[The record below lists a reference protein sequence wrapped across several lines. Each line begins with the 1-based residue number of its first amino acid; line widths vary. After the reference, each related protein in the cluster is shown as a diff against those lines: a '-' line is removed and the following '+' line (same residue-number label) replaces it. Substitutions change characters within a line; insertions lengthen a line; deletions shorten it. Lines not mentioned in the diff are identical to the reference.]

1 MQDNANDA
9 VRADDLTAA
18 VGLTDTNAAV
28 DLPPVDVTITAEDV
42 ATAARS
48 RNGLTYKGFGVLS
61 GNATS
66 SLLMDYKAEH
76 PDVYWRL
83 VETLFAGDRPMMNT
97 VKVEMG
103 NDRNNST
110 GPNVAT
116 MRDRDEYPAVTREPG
131 FQFAADARRYNPR
144 LHVSILRWHAPTW
157 VTTNDDIYR
166 WYKNTILAA
175 YREYGFMV
183 DSVNPDVNERTADLD
198 WVAQFARRV
207 RTDETGFEGNG
218 PNDPNAGFA
227 SEEERELFHRIRI
240 ITSDEEVTGT
250 FGDELIASAEYM
262 RDIDVA
268 AYHYSVE
275 DDPHDNFKR
284 LTDEFDKEVWNSE
297 AQATFSCSADRP
309 NNTNDDGTGAPG
321 SDGEATPV
329 YRGTGIGGQN
339 GPLEM
344 GNTLIKGFVQSR
356 RTCALYQ
363 PAIGSFYENMEYSY
377 KELISARD
385 PWSGWIY
392 YDAGCAVLEHVAR
405 FANLGWEGV
414 DDRGG
419 ARPIWRAIP
428 QASGCEVGGNNP
440 VNGARHGEPSYLT
453 LAAPDGGDL
462 SVVIVNDSAYVRRYR
477 VSVDAALAA
486 AGRPLTVWVT
496 RAAETGEP
504 YDANWLA
511 KAGVLAPA
519 RYSVTS
525 PVSPAGP
532 DDPAGEATIDAAQ
545 TVAAQVVEAAAGTPG
560 RAAATMES
568 VYESG
573 VTLEAGAGRET
584 VEYDVTVSPWS
595 MVTATTLAG
604 SESDGTAVR
613 LGESASR
620 LPHTAE
626 GTRAP
631 LDVDPDH
638 GVLYED
644 DFRYENAPDVQVFK
658 GDALVREPYL
668 RSRGGD
674 AGATPRYTTDTNG
687 AFETVPDADRG
698 RALRQQIDWVHAG
711 NAWIEGDPRTAIG
724 DMRWT
729 DYRVSVDVL
738 FEPYEG
744 RAPYVLLGAREMA
757 GGKFTTDICA
767 YDVKLRADG
776 NYLLRRFGDEKRRGH
791 LEDLRKRAAAAMARP
806 FEPGAG
812 VWNTVSLEVAGD
824 TVTFAVNGVDIAT
837 WRDDAPQSA
846 GRVNLGASFNHVRF
860 SNLRVERVPGF
871 APYYDE
877 LIDDLHTVSWD
888 DTATPRL
895 RYAGSWLH
903 ETGKGMYD
911 YNRTTSTAL
920 GAGASVSLEVE
931 GPGVDMFG
939 RCDGRA
945 LLDVRVDGEP
955 WGDAPLRTHA
965 TDGALRCHARVQGL
979 GPGRHE
985 VTIALA
991 NDADWQV
998 DAIGVLHR

>member
-1 MQDNANDA
+1 MHNN
-9 VRADDLTAA
+9 ADDARAAAERPVTVTLTA
-18 VGLTDTNAAV
+18 D
-28 DLPPVDVTITAEDV
+28 DV
-42 ATAARS
+42 AAAARS
-48 RNGLTYKGFGVLS
+48 LHGLTYKGFGVLS

-76 PDVYWRL
+76 PDVYWKL
-83 VETLFAGDRPMMNT
+83 VETLFGGERPMMNT

-131 FQFAADARRYNPR
+131 FQLAADARRFNPR

-157 VTTNDDIYR
+157 VVTNDDVYR

-183 DSVNPDVNERTADLD
+183 DSVNPDVNERTADLA
-198 WVAQFARRV
+198 WVAGFSRRV
-207 RTDETGFEGNG
+207 QNDETGFEGNG
-218 PNDPNAGFA
+218 PDDPNAGFA
-227 SEEERELFHRIRI
+227 SDEERDLFHRIRT

-262 RDIDVA
+262 RHIDVA

-275 DDPHDNFKR
+275 DDAHGNFKR
-284 LTDEFDKEVWNSE
+284 LADECDKEVWNSE

-309 NNTNDDGTGAPG
+309 NNTNDEGT
-321 SDGEATPV
+321 DVTPH
-329 YRGTGIGGQN
+329 YAGTGIGGQN

-344 GNTLIKGFVQSR
+344 GNTLIKGFVESR

-392 YDAGCAVLEHVAR
+392 YDAGCAVLEHFAR
-405 FANLGWEGV
+405 FANLGWVGA
-414 DDRGG
+414 DDEGG

-453 LAAPDGGDL
+453 LASPDGGDL
-462 SVVIVNDSAYVRRYR
+462 SVVIVNDSAYAKHYR
-477 VSVDAALAA
+477 VAVDAALAA
-486 AGRPLTVWVT
+486 AGKPLTVWVT
-496 RAAETGEP
+496 KAAEQGEP

-511 KAGVLAPA
+511 KADVLQPA
-519 RYSVTS
+519 RYS
-525 PVSPAGP
+525 
-532 DDPAGEATIDAAQ
+532 AASF
-545 TVAAQVVEAAAGTPG
+545 AGTGVESIETIEETVGGPSG
-560 RAAATMES
+560 TVSGTMSGTMES
-568 VYESG
+568 VYASD
-573 VTLEAGAGRET
+573 VTLGAGTGRET
-584 VEYDVTVSPWS
+584 VEYDVTVEPWS
-595 MVTATTLAG
+595 MVTATTLPG
-604 SESDGTAVR
+604 SEADGTAVAV
-613 LGESASR
+613 GESASR
-620 LPHTAE
+620 LPRTAE

-644 DFRYENAPDVQVFK
+644 DFRYEGVPDVRTFK
-658 GDALVREPYL
+658 GDELVSEPFL

-687 AFETVPDADRG
+687 AFESVPDADRG
-698 RALRQQIDWVHAG
+698 RALRQQIDWTHAG

-729 DYRVSVDVL
+729 NYRVSVDVL

-776 NYLLRRFGDEKRRGH
+776 VYLLRRFGDEKRRGH
-791 LEDLRKRAAAAMARP
+791 IVDLRMRAAAAMARP

-824 TVTFAVNGVDIAT
+824 TVTFGVNGVDIAT

-846 GRVNLGASFNHVRF
+846 GRVNLGTSFNHVRF
-860 SNLRVERVPGF
+860 SNLRVERIPGF

-895 RYAGSWLH
+895 RYAGEWLH

-920 GAGASVSLEVE
+920 GKGASVSLEVE
-931 GPGVDMFG
+931 GSGVDVFG
-939 RCDGRA
+939 RSDGRA
-945 LLDVRVDGEP
+945 LLDVTVDGEP
-955 WGDAPLRTHA
+955 WGAGPLRANA

-979 GPGRHE
+979 APGRHE

-991 NDADWQV
+991 NDAAWQV
-998 DAIGVLHR
+998 DAFGVLHG

>member
-1 MQDNANDA
+1 MTITTQN
-9 VRADDLTAA
+9 T
-18 VGLTDTNAAV
+18 GQPT
-28 DLPPVDVTITAEDV
+28 VDVLLAKQDV
-42 ATAARS
+42 DRAAAN

-76 PDVYWRL
+76 PDVYWKL

-131 FQFAADARRYNPR
+131 FQLAADARRYNPR
-144 LHVSILRWHAPTW
+144 LHVSMLRWHAPTW
-157 VTTNDDIYR
+157 VKTNDDVYR

-198 WVAQFARRV
+198 WVTEFARRV

-218 PNDPNAGFA
+218 PDDPNAGFS
-227 SEEERELFHRIRI
+227 SERERELFHRIKV

-250 FGDELIASAEYM
+250 FGDDLVANAEYL

-275 DDPHDNFKR
+275 DDPHGNFTR
-284 LTDEFDKEVWNSE
+284 LADEFDKEVWNSE

-309 NNTNDDGTGAPG
+309 NNTNDDGAG
-321 SDGEATPV
+321 S
-329 YRGTGIGGQN
+329 RGTGIGGQN

-344 GNTLIKGFVQSR
+344 ANTLIKGFVESR

-392 YDAGCAVLEHVAR
+392 YDAGCAVLEHFAK
-405 FANLGWEGV
+405 FANLGWVDV

-419 ARPIWRAIP
+419 ERPIWRAIP
-428 QASGCEVGGNNP
+428 AASGCEVGGNNP

-453 LAAPDGGDL
+453 LAAPDGSDC
-462 SVVIVNDSAYVRRYR
+462 SVVIVNDSAHEKHYR
-477 VSVDAALAA
+477 FAVDADLPA
-486 AGRPLTVWVT
+486 AGKPIAVWETKAARP
-496 RAAETGEP
+496 GDP
-504 YDANWLA
+504 YDANWLRLGA
-511 KAGVLAPA
+511 TLQPA
-519 RYSVTS
+519 RYTVHED
-525 PVSPAGP
+525 AG
-532 DDPAGEATIDAAQ
+532 DAARD
-545 TVAAQVVEAAAGTPG
+545 A
-560 RAAATMES
+560 
-568 VYESG
+568 
-573 VTLEAGAGRET
+573 RET
-584 VEYDVTVSPWS
+584 VEYDLTVEPWS
-595 MVTATTLAG
+595 MITATTL
-604 SESDGTAVR
+604 R
-613 LGESASR
+613 LTEADVPR

-626 GTRAP
+626 HTRAV
-631 LDVDPDH
+631 LDEDPER
-638 GVLYED
+638 GVLYAD
-644 DFRYENAPDVQVFK
+644 DFRYENVPDVTVFK
-658 GDALVREPYL
+658 GDAAVDEPYL
-668 RSRGGD
+668 TSRGGD
-674 AGATPRYTTDTNG
+674 DGATPRYTTDTNG
-687 AFETVPDADRG
+687 AFEVVPDLERG

-729 DYRVSVDVL
+729 NYRVSVDVC

-757 GGKFTTDICA
+757 GNKFTTDICA

-776 NYLLRRFGDEKRRGH
+776 VYLLRRFGDEKRRGH
-791 LEDLRKRAAAAMARP
+791 LEDLRKRAKAALSRP
-806 FEPGAG
+806 FEPGAN

-824 TVTFAVNGVDIAT
+824 TVTFAVNGVDIAS
-837 WRDDAPQSA
+837 WRDEHPQSA
-846 GRVNLGASFNHVRF
+846 GRVNLGTSFNHVRF
-860 SNLRVERVPGF
+860 SNLRVERIPGF
-871 APYYDE
+871 APYYAE

-895 RYAGSWLH
+895 AYAGPWTH
-903 ETGKGMYD
+903 EAGKGMYD
-911 YNRTTSTAL
+911 YNRTTTTSE
-920 GAGASVSLEVE
+920 GAGASVSLAFD
-931 GPGVDMFG
+931 GVGLDVFG
-939 RCDGRA
+939 RSAGRAELAVTVDGQLWNDGRA
-945 LLDVRVDGEP
+945 LPVWP
-955 WGDAPLRTHA
+955 
-965 TDGALRCHARVQGL
+965 TDGALRCEFQLHGL
-979 GPGRHE
+979 TPGRHE
-985 VTIALA
+985 VTLTAATDEPLLI
-991 NDADWQV
+991 
-998 DAIGVLHR
+998 DAIGVLYE